1 MNIPSDAPSD
11 AKTISAR
18 TARRAKDDHGAPPR
32 WMAVTA
38 GGVLAVAWAGTA
50 MAQALPAAS
59 QVKLAPHRAIYEMK
73 LGDSRSGSGVTD
85 LSGRMV
91 FEITGSACE
100 GYTQNMRFVME
111 TSNRDGA
118 SSTTDM
124 RSSSWEDGAAA
135 RYRFTVSNYRDQ
147 EQTDATSGNAL
158 RSGAPASA
166 AAPGKA
172 ADKST
177 DKGAG
182 GGAGEV
188 KVELTKPQ
196 ATTLNLPGKVVFPV
210 QHSRM
215 LIDAA
220 TAGQSLLE
228 ADLYDGSEKGEKVYA
243 TTAVLGKAIKTEP
256 VSIAAKVKNAEKLLG
271 MSSWPVSISY
281 FDKSK
286 EKEDSLPV
294 YEIAFRY
301 FANGVSENLVIDY
314 GDFSIQGSLKEIEFY
329 DMPKCEPEKK

>member
-1 MNIPSDAPSD
+1 
-11 AKTISAR
+11 
-18 TARRAKDDHGAPPR
+18 
-32 WMAVTA
+32 
-38 GGVLAVAWAGTA
+38 
-50 MAQALPAAS
+50 
-59 QVKLAPHRAIYEMK
+59 MK

-158 RSGAPASA
+158 RSGEGASGA
-166 AAPGKA
+166 VPGKTA
-172 ADKST
+172 

-182 GGAGEV
+182 GKDAAAAKGSGEV
-188 KVELTKPQ
+188 KVELTKPK

-220 TAGQSLLE
+220 LAGQSLLE

-243 TTAVLGKAIKTEP
+243 TTAVLGKAVKGEP
-256 VSIAAKVKNAEKLLG
+256 VSIAAKVKNAEKLKG

-301 FANGVSENLVIDY
+301 FANGVSESLVIDY
-314 GDFSIQGSLKEIEFY
+314 GDFSIRGALKEIEFY
-329 DMPKCEPEKK
+329 DQPKCEPEKK

>member
-1 MNIPSDAPSD
+1 MNPESPNSY
-11 AKTISAR
+11 SSPR
-18 TARRAKDDHGAPPR
+18 DHP
-32 WMAVTA
+32 
-38 GGVLAVAWAGTA
+38 
-50 MAQALPAAS
+50 
-59 QVKLAPHRAIYEMK
+59 
-73 LGDSRSGSGVTD
+73 
-85 LSGRMV
+85 
-91 FEITGSACE
+91 ITGSACE

-158 RSGAPASA
+158 RSGGSASA
-166 AAPGKA
+166 ASPGKA

-243 TTAVLGKAIKTEP
+243 TTAVLGKAIKAEP
-256 VSIAAKVKNAEKLLG
+256 VSIAAKVKNAEKLTGL
-271 MSSWPVSISY
+271 SSWPVSISY

-314 GDFSIQGSLKEIEFY
+314 GDFSIHGALKEIEFY

>member
-1 MNIPSDAPSD
+1 MIDLSESH
-11 AKTISAR
+11 T
-18 TARRAKDDHGAPPR
+18 G
-32 WMAVTA
+32 TA
-38 GGVLAVAWAGTA
+38 GGRGAPGSPLRSLGRARWLPLGAILLGTGLIA
-50 MAQALPAAS
+50 AHESAAQIAPSAA
-59 QVKLAPHRAIYEMK
+59 VKLAPHRAIYEMT

-124 RSSSWEDGAAA
+124 RSSSWEDGAAG

-147 EQTDATSGNAL
+147 EQTDSTSGNAL
-158 RSGAPASA
+158 RSSA
-166 AAPGKA
+166 ATSAPGKA
-172 ADKST
+172 ADKPSEG
-177 DKGAG
+177 KNNG
-182 GGAGEV
+182 GEV
-188 KVELTKPQ
+188 KVELTKPK
-196 ATTLNLPGKVVFPV
+196 ATSLSLPGKVVFPV

-215 LIDAA
+215 LIDSAM
-220 TAGQSLLE
+220 AGQSLLE

-243 TTAVLGKAIKTEP
+243 TAAVIGKPVTSEP
-256 VSIAAKVKNAEKLLG
+256 PSVAAKVKNADKLKG
-271 MSSWPVSISY
+271 MASWPVAISY

-286 EKEDSLPV
+286 DKEDALPV

-314 GDFSIQGSLKEIEFY
+314 GDFSIRGALKAIEFY
-329 DMPKCEPEKK
+329 DMPKCDAERK